1 MMFTSRARALSE
13 MALALWAM
21 ENDSWSLVRPTPEE
35 FQAYTLIEAVVRHNK
50 QRDKDELWKWLKESA
65 EGRGAFT

>member
-21 ENDSWSLVRPTPEE
+21 ENDSWSLERPTQAER
-35 FQAYTLIEAVVRHNK
+35 QAYTLIEAVVRNNTK
-50 QRDKDELWKWLKESA
+50 RNKDELWKWLKESA
-65 EGRGAFT
+65 EGRGSFI